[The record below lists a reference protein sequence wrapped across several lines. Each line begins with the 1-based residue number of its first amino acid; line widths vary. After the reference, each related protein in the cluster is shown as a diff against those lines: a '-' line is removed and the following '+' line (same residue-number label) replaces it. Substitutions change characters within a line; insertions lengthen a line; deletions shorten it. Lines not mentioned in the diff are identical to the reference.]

1 MASIKIIG
9 HKKLDK
15 KLRENLNM
23 DAVKRVVQKNGDQ
36 MNEKMTSLAR
46 GTLEGGV
53 FAKGYSNGDTA
64 SSINTVISDG
74 GMTAT
79 VEPTTEYA
87 PYPEFGTRF
96 MEAEPYVRP
105 AFEEQVMQFKKDMD
119 KLTK

>member
-1 MASIKIIG
+1 MAEIKLVG
-9 HKKLDK
+9 HGKLEK
-15 KLRENLNM
+15 KLRKNMNM

-36 MNEKMTSLAR
+36 MNAR
-46 GTLEGGV
+46 MKKNTETA
-53 FAKGYSNGDTA
+53 FTKGYSVGDTA
-64 SSINTVISDG
+64 SSINTSISDG

-96 MEAEPYVRP
+96 MKAEPFVRP
-105 AFEEQVMQFKKDMD
+105 AFEEQVVQFKNDMD

>member
-1 MASIKIIG
+1 MASVKIVG
-9 HKKLDK
+9 LKQLDK

-36 MNEKMTSLAR
+36 MNERMKKNTETAF
-46 GTLEGGV
+46 T
-53 FAKGYSNGDTA
+53 KGYSTGDTA
-64 SSINTVISDG
+64 SSINTVISDC

-105 AFEEQVMQFKKDMD
+105 AFEEQVVQFKKDMD